1 MLEFTEKVLHA
12 VRVLRKQSEEM
23 VVSGGVKDMEHYKF
37 LMGRIEGYKFVEN
50 EILDLLKKNPNS

>member
-1 MLEFTEKVLHA
+1 MLEFTEKVLHT
-12 VRVLRKQSEEM
+12 VRSLRKQSEEM

-50 EILDLLKKNPNS
+50 EVLELLKRNSDS